1 VIDVTVPAYGQ
12 DHDDAVLVDWLV
24 GPGDRVARS
33 QPMARLVV
41 DKVDVDLAAPED
53 GTVADV
59 LVDGRTT
66 VRSGQVV
73 ATITEPMLEAAP
85 PAQRPTER
93 ATGSSDSP
101 ESTPRSETQTLSR
114 VRKRIA
120 RHMMTSLATTA
131 QLTAAVEVDVTR
143 VLHIRAAAKEAF
155 RERHGIALSPF
166 ALLVRAAVL
175 SLPRHP
181 AINASID
188 VAAGTATY
196 HRDVN
201 VGIAVE
207 TERGLLVP
215 SVKRAQDLT
224 TTGVARAIAELAAA
238 GRAGTLSPDDLAG
251 STFTVTNTGSLGTRF
266 GTPILNPPGVAILG
280 TYAAERR
287 PVVVTDGT
295 GDAIAVRSISTFCL
309 TYDHQMVDGA
319 DAARFL
325 QDLKYTVETHDF
337 GAELDG

>member
-1 VIDVTVPAYGQ
+1 VINVAVPAYGQ

-41 DKVDVDLAAPED
+41 DKVDVDLAAPEE

-73 ATITEPMLEAAP
+73 ATITEPVIVAAT
-85 PAQRPTER
+85 PAQRPTEG
-93 ATGSSDSP
+93 AGSRDSP

-114 VRKRIA
+114 IRKRIA

-143 VLHIRAAAKEAF
+143 VLHIRAAAKETF
-155 RERHGIALSPF
+155 RERHGIGLSPF
-166 ALLVRAAVL
+166 AMLVRAAVL

-196 HRDVN
+196 HRDIN

-215 SVKRAQDLT
+215 SVKGAQDLT
-224 TTGVARAIAELAAA
+224 TTGIARAIAELAAA

-287 PVVVTDGT
+287 PVVVADGA
-295 GDAIAVRSISTFCL
+295 GDVIAVRSISTLCL

-325 QDLKYTVETHDF
+325 QDVKYTAETHDF
-337 GAELDG
+337 GAELGG